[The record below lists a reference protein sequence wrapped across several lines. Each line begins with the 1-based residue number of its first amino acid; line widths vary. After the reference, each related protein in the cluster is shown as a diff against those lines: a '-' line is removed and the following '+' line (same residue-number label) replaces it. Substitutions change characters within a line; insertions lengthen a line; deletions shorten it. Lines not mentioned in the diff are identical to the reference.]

1 VTFNKSM
8 HVWLLAIFLTLIP
21 GVGLAQFEN
30 GSLIGTIRD
39 ASGAVIAG
47 AQVIIV
53 NTGTGIS
60 VSKTTDKDGDYE
72 LPSVHIGTYTISATH
87 EGFNKAIAENISI
100 SVNTRQRVDLTLH
113 VGTVGETVEVTNVQL
128 ALETESSQR
137 GQIIT
142 QYQTEAF
149 PLPTLNY
156 SDLVG
161 LATGVTVSPIGT
173 NNGNQSLVREGS
185 FNVSGQR
192 SMFNNYI
199 LDGVDN
205 NAHGTSNQGFSN
217 QIMQPAPTS
226 VAEFQVV
233 TNNSSAEYGRASG
246 ATINVAFASGTN
258 KFHGQVY
265 EYFRNT
271 VLNGGGYFPGNAGKP
286 KTNRNQYGANIGGP
300 IMRNRA
306 FFFADYEGFRQSRSN
321 VNYSNVPSLFD
332 HSYSFT
338 QAVHNPFTG
347 KNYAKDVT
355 SVRYIVP
362 EADLSPIAVKIMKA
376 YPVPNVPGVVDGVL
390 TNNYVF
396 TQKFSDNSEKYD
408 GKVDFQIDP
417 RTSSFLRLSQMK
429 ELAVD
434 GVLIPLPFDGGS
446 NGNQKIMNQQAVLGV
461 TRQLRSSQLLEMRL
475 GVSYTKGA
483 KSTLS
488 VGQPVFAPI
497 PGLVTDSRIAGGLPT
512 FAVSGYTTFGRQ
524 PTNPQ
529 WQYPFMLNPKLSYAF
544 SVGRH
549 SLKAG
554 VEYQHIR
561 VIDQDVNPIYGRFT
575 YNAGTSSS
583 TCFSC
588 NNMLDFLFGATA
600 KYEQTSFFVAHLRQN
615 MYFGYLQDDWKISN
629 RLTLNLGMRY
639 EYGSRFSDK
648 DNLLTNFD
656 PVTTPVTGKMLSASS
671 GGVYNRTLID
681 PDLNDFAPRL
691 GFAFAATPTTVLHGG
706 YGVSFVHTNRDG
718 ENDVLAVNAPQTIFG
733 LVQQVPAKPKGTAI
747 KPTANYRTLDQGFA
761 PDFTSNFNIATTT
774 ITYVPRNYRD
784 AYVQSYYLSVQRQLG
799 ANRILDIAY
808 VGNHSLKL
816 MNIGNF
822 NQRNVNMG
830 RGADGLFIRPY
841 PAVGDIIY
849 TYPGGYGNYNG
860 LQVRYEQRKVHGLT
874 VLNSF
879 TYSRAFDNA
888 AGNLENSFGNNPGP
902 QDLYNTRADYGPS
915 EYDKPL
921 VDVLSLIYQLPF
933 GRGKMFAANNH
944 VVNTAISGWQVSMIN
959 TMRSGQAFTP
969 IYTPATA
976 DTVSGITSSNN
987 GANNYRPNR
996 APGIPL
1002 ITKGDSGGF
1011 PTRITAGVFSTPTAG
1026 GASPFGNAS
1035 RNLMRADPY
1044 YTLDATL
1051 QKTFLLPFE
1060 NLSMQFRAQG
1070 YNILNKTNF
1079 QPPGTTCCGAS
1090 FGQISSAYA
1099 PRNMQFA
1106 LKLIY

>member
-1 VTFNKSM
+1 MTFNKSM
-8 HVWLLAIFLTLIP
+8 YAWLLAIFLTLIP

-47 AQVIIV
+47 AQVIVV

-60 VSKTTDKDGDYE
+60 VSTTTDKDGDYE

-113 VGTVGETVEVTNVQL
+113 VGMVGETVEVTNVQL

-149 PLPTLNY
+149 PLSTLNY

-246 ATINVAFASGTN
+246 VTINVAFASGTN

-271 VLNGGGYFPGNAGKP
+271 VLNGGGYFP
-286 KTNRNQYGANIGGP
+286 
-300 IMRNRA
+300 
-306 FFFADYEGFRQSRSN
+306 
-321 VNYSNVPSLFD
+321 
-332 HSYSFT
+332 
-338 QAVHNPFTG
+338 
-347 KNYAKDVT
+347 
-355 SVRYIVP
+355 
-362 EADLSPIAVKIMKA
+362 
-376 YPVPNVPGVVDGVL
+376 
-390 TNNYVF
+390 
-396 TQKFSDNSEKYD
+396 
-408 GKVDFQIDP
+408 
-417 RTSSFLRLSQMK
+417 
-429 ELAVD
+429 
-434 GVLIPLPFDGGS
+434 
-446 NGNQKIMNQQAVLGV
+446 
-461 TRQLRSSQLLEMRL
+461 
-475 GVSYTKGA
+475 
-483 KSTLS
+483 
-488 VGQPVFAPI
+488 
-497 PGLVTDSRIAGGLPT
+497 
-512 FAVSGYTTFGRQ
+512 
-524 PTNPQ
+524 
-529 WQYPFMLNPKLSYAF
+529 
-544 SVGRH
+544 GRH

-583 TCFSC
+583 TCLSC

-656 PVTTPVTGKMLSASS
+656 PVTTPVTGKMLSASP

-761 PDFTSNFNIATTT
+761 SDFTSNFNIATTT

-860 LQVRYEQRKVHGLT
+860 LQVRYEQRKVHDLT

-888 AGNLENSFGNNPGP
+888 AGNLENSFGNNPV
-902 QDLYNTRADYGPS
+902 R
-915 EYDKPL
+915 
-921 VDVLSLIYQLPF
+921 
-933 GRGKMFAANNH
+933 R
-944 VVNTAISGWQVSMIN
+944 ISTIRVR
-959 TMRSGQAFTP
+959 TTVPRST
-969 IYTPATA
+969 
-976 DTVSGITSSNN
+976 TS
-987 GANNYRPNR
+987 R
-996 APGIPL
+996 
-1002 ITKGDSGGF
+1002 
-1011 PTRITAGVFSTPTAG
+1011 
-1026 GASPFGNAS
+1026 
-1035 RNLMRADPY
+1035 
-1044 YTLDATL
+1044 
-1051 QKTFLLPFE
+1051 
-1060 NLSMQFRAQG
+1060 
-1070 YNILNKTNF
+1070 
-1079 QPPGTTCCGAS
+1079 
-1090 FGQISSAYA
+1090 
-1099 PRNMQFA
+1099 
-1106 LKLIY
+1106 